1 MEHCLTCR
9 CLAGI
14 MGAKQ
19 TSQLIPLCHNISL
32 TQVDVW
38 LELHDQDP
46 VVLIRGDAH
55 TIGRTGTPPSLQTT
69 FLLKHGIQADG
80 DCYHWSRRLCSE
92 VSDRGRFARWIEVV
106 CKFSSGLCQ
115 MQISQADCQA
125 GYFASVR
132 ACQVSMIAMQ

>member
-1 MEHCLTCR
+1 MTWHRISIAMCTGHLPHLQMQGGLSHTDMQHYLTCH

-32 TQVDVW
+32 TQVNVW

-46 VVLIRGDAH
+46 VVLIRGDAY
-55 TIGRTGTPPSLQTT
+55 TIGRTGKPPSLQTT

-80 DCYHWSRRLCSE
+80 DCYHWSRGLCLE
-92 VSDRGRFARWIEVV
+92 VSDRGRFARWIEIV
-106 CKFSSGLCQ
+106 
-115 MQISQADCQA
+115 
-125 GYFASVR
+125 
-132 ACQVSMIAMQ
+132 